1 MSGEPAPPGGVAELE
16 KLSYDECIERLRS
29 RCVGRLAVVV
39 GHYPQVFPMN
49 YRLDDNIIVLR
60 ADVGPVLLAANHSN
74 VGFQVDE
81 VDPTNG
87 SGWSVLVQGMA
98 EDVSDRKGDAITE
111 RSKALGVDP
120 WAPGEHQR
128 IVRIIPARISGRR
141 LAPTD
146 FGKWAKVPTES

>member
-1 MSGEPAPPGGVAELE
+1 MDPKSPPPELE
-16 KLSYDECIERLRS
+16 PLSYGECIEHLRS

-60 ADVGPVLLAANHSN
+60 ADVGTVLLAANHAN

-81 VDPTNG
+81 VDPASG

-98 EDVSDRKGDAITE
+98 EDVSDRRGDPITE
-111 RSKALGVDP
+111 RSKALD
-120 WAPGEHQR
+120 
-128 IVRIIPARISGRR
+128 RR
-141 LAPTD
+141 
-146 FGKWAKVPTES
+146 E